1 METYALKNDIDSV
14 NSRKKVSASRGNLHS
29 SQARYFNPLIFLAD
43 TLRVFY
49 RGAYHEPFT
58 YDNSET
64 SPHRLP

>member
-1 METYALKNDIDSV
+1 MHRSLSYATPTYAGKGNGLKPCE
-14 NSRKKVSASRGNLHS
+14 RL
-29 SQARYFNPLIFLAD
+29 RYFNPLIFLAD